1 MGVALGTINCRSC
14 DAGAVLP
21 HFKDAGFQETGV
33 ESLIPAQDS
42 AWRKLVV
49 DHPRFTGGVVN
60 HTVTRFA
67 ALECGVPAVQIEL
80 SSEVRV
86 VESTAT
92 DDWPVDYRGKPE
104 AVIATVMALKSLV
117 ASFT

>member
-80 SSEVRV
+80 SSEVCLV
-86 VESTAT
+86 SACLPSVF
-92 DDWPVDYRGKPE
+92 
-104 AVIATVMALKSLV
+104 LCLLSL
-117 ASFT
+117 